1 VRILNPDRVIKHV
14 EGDYDPPGETL
25 PDNHVYCGWYNGHG
39 LELGKLH
46 RGYWV
51 PVKPDWMY
59 ACGEFGAEGLDPAD
73 LMRRRYPR
81 TWLPGADESRWSPNA
96 IPGSQTG
103 NFHYM
108 WFDTQHS
115 LDDWVRASQ
124 RHQAWATRLFAE
136 RFRRDDR
143 MVGFAI
149 HLFIDAFPSS
159 WMKTIMDCER
169 RPKPAYFAYRD
180 ALEPLTV
187 NIRTDRWAFT
197 AGEQMSFEFWLCND
211 TPRSPKG
218 LQLRWQLERNGRV
231 VYSRQSPATV
241 DSMRAIFQGFFIH
254 PAPDVRERT
263 GFLLRLGLAD
273 ADSILVDTSIEFDVF
288 PPLPPAGEAAVRAIG
303 TGAGK
308 ARKLLEEMGVRE
320 GGTNPSVFLIDDVA
334 AYAQHRSTIDSAVAG
349 GARAVF
355 LELPA
360 GTYDIGGS
368 AVRVEE
374 CVMRAREF
382 VSRATG
388 HQFVAGFRSE
398 DFKCWYDPTV
408 DYFTPLLP
416 TVFDAS
422 GWDPILTNGNGVWGG
437 GAWRSMFAAAEKRH
451 GMGSYIVCQV
461 ALAGRTRHNP
471 VAALFARRLLGR

>member
-1 VRILNPDRVIKHV
+1 V

-51 PVKPDWMY
+51 PVKPGWMY

-73 LMRRRYPR
+73 LMRRRYPHS
-81 TWLPGADESRWSPNA
+81 WLPGADESRWSPNA

-103 NFHYM
+103 NSHYM

-115 LDDWVRASQ
+115 LEDWVRASQ

-143 MVGFAI
+143 MAGFAI

-159 WMKTIMDCER
+159 WMKTIMDSER

-211 TPRSPKG
+211 TPDAPKG
-218 LQLRWQLERNGRV
+218 LQLRWQLEQEGRA
-231 VYSRQSPATV
+231 VYSRQAPATV
-241 DSMRAIFQGFFIH
+241 DSLRAIFQGFFVH
-254 PAPDVRERT
+254 TAPGVRERKK
-263 GFLLRLGLAD
+263 FLLRLGLAD
-273 ADSILVDTSIEFDVF
+273 ADSILVDTSIEFEVF
-288 PPLPPAGEAAVRAIG
+288 PSLPPPGETAIRVIG
-303 TGAGK
+303 TGDGK
-308 ARKLLEEMGVRE
+308 ARQLLKDLGMKE
-320 GGTNPSVFLIDDVA
+320 GGEKPSVLLVDDVA
-334 AYAQHRSTIDSAVAG
+334 AYAKNKSSIDSAVAG
-349 GARAVF
+349 GAKAVF
-355 LELPA
+355 LELPVGA
-360 GTYDIGGS
+360 YEIGGS

-388 HQFVAGFRSE
+388 HQLVAGFGPE
-398 DFKCWYDPTV
+398 DFKCWYDPAA
-408 DYFTPLLP
+408 DYFRPLLP
-416 TVFDAS
+416 TVFDGE

-437 GAWRSMFAAAEKRH
+437 GAWRSKLAAAEKRH
-451 GMGSYIVCQV
+451 GSGSFIVCQV
-461 ALAGRTRHNP
+461 TLAGRTRHNP
-471 VAALFARRLLGR
+471 VAGIFARRLLGR

>member
-1 VRILNPDRVIKHV
+1 M

-81 TWLPGADESRWSPNA
+81 EVAA
-96 IPGSQTG
+96 GSG
-103 NFHYM
+103 RVPLV
-108 WFDTQHS
+108 TQRHPR
-115 LDDWVRASQ
+115 LTDRQFPLHVVRHAAFAGRLGGASQ

-180 ALEPLTV
+180 ALEPLAV

-211 TPRSPKG
+211 TPRSP
-218 LQLRWQLERNGRV
+218 Q
-231 VYSRQSPATV
+231 
-241 DSMRAIFQGFFIH
+241 
-254 PAPDVRERT
+254 
-263 GFLLRLGLAD
+263 GLA
-273 ADSILVDTSIEFDVF
+273 A
-288 PPLPPAGEAAVRAIG
+288 
-303 TGAGK
+303 
-308 ARKLLEEMGVRE
+308 
-320 GGTNPSVFLIDDVA
+320 
-334 AYAQHRSTIDSAVAG
+334 
-349 GARAVF
+349 
-355 LELPA
+355 
-360 GTYDIGGS
+360 
-368 AVRVEE
+368 
-374 CVMRAREF
+374 
-382 VSRATG
+382 
-388 HQFVAGFRSE
+388 
-398 DFKCWYDPTV
+398 
-408 DYFTPLLP
+408 
-416 TVFDAS
+416 
-422 GWDPILTNGNGVWGG
+422 
-437 GAWRSMFAAAEKRH
+437 
-451 GMGSYIVCQV
+451 
-461 ALAGRTRHNP
+461 P
-471 VAALFARRLLGR
+471 VAA